1 MTLRVLAIMLPGVLV
16 TFAATTAGAQLR
28 AYDLP
33 TLQDSALA
41 TLPRARQLDL
51 LAWQSRLRT
60 RNIAGELL
68 PVIGLESQA
77 QYQSDVASVPLPGA
91 AKPPHDT
98 YDARVGFNQ
107 RVLDPSQGP
116 RRAVERAQLAQ
127 SQASLRATL
136 YTSRQQVNDA
146 FFAALRAQA
155 QADELRVF
163 IAAIETQARLAAARV
178 REGAALPS
186 EALVVR
192 AELLRRRQ
200 ALAEVRI
207 QHVAALDV
215 LANLTGVP
223 LDSGTILREPDLAEA
238 TRAARAQLDAGTI
251 RARPEYAQFERS
263 RELLRAQERARAA
276 QDHPRL
282 TAFGRAGYGQPGLNP
297 LNTTFDSYWLAGMQ
311 LQWAFWSWGSTRRD
325 REILAVQREIVA
337 TEEAAFTDALRRA
350 ATQELAA
357 IERLE
362 AALAMDEEIIAV
374 REQIARESMT
384 RFAEAVITPADHV
397 GAETDLLSAR
407 VTRAIHRVELAQARA
422 RFLTTLG
429 IEVR

>member
-1 MTLRVLAIMLPGVLV
+1 MTVRAIVTVLCGAVLSL
-16 TFAATTAGAQLR
+16 AAVADAQPR

-51 LAWQSRLRT
+51 LARQSRLRT

-77 QYQSDVASVPLPGA
+77 QYQSDVARVPLPGA
-91 AKPPHDT
+91 ASPPHDT

-116 RRAVERAQLAQ
+116 RRAVERATLAQ
-127 SQASLRATL
+127 SQASVRAAL
-136 YTSRQQVNDA
+136 FGGRQQVNDA

-155 QADELRVF
+155 QADELRAF
-163 IAAIETQARLAAARV
+163 IAAIEAQARLAAARV
-178 REGAALPS
+178 REGAALAS
-186 EALVVR
+186 EELVIR

-200 ALAEVRI
+200 ALADVRL
-207 QHVAALDV
+207 QHGAALAV
-215 LANLTGVP
+215 LADLTGVAM
-223 LDSGTILREPDLAEA
+223 DSGTVLREPDLADA
-238 TRAARAQLDAGTI
+238 TRDARARLDTGRL
-251 RARPEYAQFERS
+251 RARPEYAQFEGS
-263 RELLRAQERARAA
+263 RELLRQRERARAS
-276 QDHPRL
+276 QDHPRV

-297 LNTTFDSYWLAGMQ
+297 LNTTFDSYWLAGVQ
-311 LQWAFWSWGSTRRD
+311 LQWVFWSWGTTSRD

-374 REQIARESMT
+374 RAQIARESAA
-384 RFAEAVITPADHV
+384 RVAEAVITPAEHVDH
-397 GAETDLLSAR
+397 ETDLLAAR
-407 VTRAIHRVELAQARA
+407 ITRAIHRVELAQARA
-422 RFLTTLG
+422 RYLTTLG